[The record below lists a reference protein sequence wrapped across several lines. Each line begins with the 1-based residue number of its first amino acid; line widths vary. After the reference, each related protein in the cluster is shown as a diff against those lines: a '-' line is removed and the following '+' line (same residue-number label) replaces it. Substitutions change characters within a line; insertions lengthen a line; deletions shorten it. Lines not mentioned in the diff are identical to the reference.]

1 MKAPNLPVLSL
12 EAWKAQKSAG
22 PVCVRRTFEVERD
35 ADGAMSIVM
44 SSATE
49 DRMGDTIAVSG
60 WRLDN
65 FKSNPV
71 LLWGHDSFAP
81 PIGKVSSVVVEGNAL
96 KAKRVEWVPKEVSEF
111 AWTIQRL
118 VELGFVRA
126 VSVGFRPL
134 KWAFR
139 DDGGVD
145 FAEQELLELSF
156 VSIPANPE
164 ALVES
169 KAVDVTPVDQWAAKL
184 IASGDAGLSVDG
196 AKAWLGSRAAALA
209 KAHPNQA
216 DDSTDEAPLPEI
228 VNLTEAMREQTAV
241 MRDLLVAVRENTAI
255 VKGVTSPQPL
265 AQTARKTLAE
275 DLVSAV
281 RSAMHHE

>member
-12 EAWKAQKSAG
+12 DAWKAQKSAG
-22 PVCVRRTFEVERD
+22 PVCVRRTFEVERGE
-35 ADGAMSIVM
+35 DGAVSIVM

-49 DRMGDTIAVSG
+49 DRMGDTIAVDG

-81 PIGKVSSVVVEGNAL
+81 PIGKVSSVVVEGGAL
-96 KAKRVEWVPKEVSEF
+96 KAKRVEWVPKEVSPF

-184 IASGDAGLSVDG
+184 VTSDRSGLSVDE
-196 AKAWLGSRAAALA
+196 AKAWLGARAAAA
-209 KAHPNQA
+209 PAPVEG
-216 DDSTDEAPLPEI
+216 DEPEALPEI
-228 VNLTEAMREQTAV
+228 VTLTEAVRELTAA
-241 MRDLLVAVRENTAI
+241 LRENTAI
-255 VKGVTSPQPL
+255 VKGLTTQKNT
-265 AQTARKTLAE
+265 AQTARKSIAD

-281 RSAMHHE
+281 VASLAHE